1 MPHTAIKATPP
12 SAPRRRSTS
21 LFGAIGTQAV
31 VIAREE
37 DSYRE
42 RAKAEASRV
51 SGNFYV
57 DRMIGS
63 VRLR

>member
-1 MPHTAIKATPP
+1 MPQNAAKAAPTHL
-12 SAPRRRSTS
+12 PRRRSTS
-21 LFGAIGTQAV
+21 LFGAIGPQAV
-31 VIAREE
+31 VVAREE
-37 DSYRE
+37 DNQRE
-42 RAKAEASRV
+42 RAQAEALRV